1 VHVGYATLEPPGI
14 AAARNFSSVVFE
26 MAASFTKEMCR
37 QHLFSR
43 LVFVLEPACIAQG
56 SARPRNA
63 LLEHQQT
70 ARALDYGDATDR

>member
-1 VHVGYATLEPPGI
+1 
-14 AAARNFSSVVFE
+14 